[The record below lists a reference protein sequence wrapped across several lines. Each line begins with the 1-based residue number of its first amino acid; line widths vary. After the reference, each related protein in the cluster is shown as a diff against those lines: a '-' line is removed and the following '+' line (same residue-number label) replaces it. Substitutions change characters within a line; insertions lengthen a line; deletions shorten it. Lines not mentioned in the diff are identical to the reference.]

1 MKYYVQRTLT
11 IGHGVDSMEGL
22 RRSETAELALGAL
35 ITFIS
40 IMITSTIMVSVLLL
54 IVQTTFSDSQ
64 EHSVN
69 QSENLNGIIQVNRFE
84 LSGYSNPGNDGL
96 YLVFELPYI
105 LNDISDLDIVWTLLC
120 RGTTAIQYISGDFDT
135 ATEISDDGL
144 SAATND
150 FFTNNGM
157 YHIFISTSGV
167 CDISPDFSAELVI
180 AVNGGRAKV
189 IPFDVGSSP
198 HAGMI
203 FI

>member
-1 MKYYVQRTLT
+1 VKYCVQSTLT
-11 IGHGVDSMEGL
+11 DGHGVDFMERL

-35 ITFIS
+35 ITFIA
-40 IMITSTIMVSVLLL
+40 IMITSAIMASVLLL
-54 IVQTTFSDSQ
+54 IVETTFSNSQ
-64 EHSVN
+64 EHSVA
-69 QSENLNGIIQVNRFE
+69 QSENLNGLLQISRFE
-84 LSGYSNPGNDGL
+84 LSEYSDPGNDEL

-105 LNDISDLDIVWTLLC
+105 LNDISDIDVVWSLLC
-120 RGTTAIQYISGDFDT
+120 KGTTAIQYISGDFDT

-150 FFTNNGM
+150 FFTNTRI

-180 AVNGGRAKV
+180 AVNGGRTKV

-198 HAGMI
+198 HIGMV